1 MAEVNLNFD
10 KDVLPVVR
18 LRANAKFA
26 NDNDR
31 PAKVADAVSEA
42 WYLLQ
47 TAGPNA
53 TPKSLAFYAVRRVRA
68 GRQFSQS
75 SRSLTGP
82 NPRRVDKAMRQEFD
96 TAEFARDSDNPAELA
111 ALRIDFPDWFDNVL
125 KDRQR
130 EICAAL
136 MQGDSTSE
144 VAERFGVTL
153 SAISQTR
160 RWLVENWLAFTA

>member
-1 MAEVNLNFD
+1 
-10 KDVLPVVR
+10 
-18 LRANAKFA
+18 
-26 NDNDR
+26 
-31 PAKVADAVSEA
+31 
-42 WYLLQ
+42 
-47 TAGPNA
+47 
-53 TPKSLAFYAVRRVRA
+53 
-68 GRQFSQS
+68 
-75 SRSLTGP
+75 
-82 NPRRVDKAMRQEFD
+82 MRQEFD